1 MPLFNLNDTD
11 MMRNLVTGGLILI
24 SAMCAPI
31 AEGAKIYQLT
41 NARVY
46 HKDGTV
52 SEYGGDS
59 MLSMPRKKDALQP
72 VEKAYTKAQKKT
84 DEIAP
89 AKVDSVVVWLPTV
102 PDKRYTFVYLP
113 KYGWS
118 TVMDK
123 APQSN
128 SYVYSDGGFRIRPDG
143 GLWFYDTQKLIVE
156 RNGTYKDLKNPYGQ
170 SPEKF
175 AEKVAKISDGDT
187 ALEARLKYLLGREYP
202 ENYVRM
208 VKMDGDTVF
217 GYLHYDAKTIA
228 KNMFS
233 KSGTLLQYVN
243 FSEEPDGKRT
253 RYSADDISEIRWFD
267 NNIAPNTR
275 VSLSMNSPVMFKVN
289 KYTRGFS
296 WLWDRR
302 PSGCIVKWEVWETSG
317 GRNPVSRLVPI
328 VSVYFEGAK
337 GAFMLY
343 SNGSVSI
350 ALLLHYMKKV
360 APEFHAM
367 LKEYYEDSPDWKGH
381 RNELKD
387 NPSTILNLYEEY
399 LKTHD
404 PIDDRPDVKVSD
416 DEKEDK
422 KKDKEK

>member
-1 MPLFNLNDTD
+1 

-52 SEYGGDS
+52 REYGGDS

-118 TVMDK
+118 TVIDK

-128 SYVYSDGGFRIRPDG
+128 SYVYSDGGFRLRPDG

-156 RNGTYKDLKNPYGQ
+156 RDGTYKDLKNPYDQ

-202 ENYVRM
+202 GNYVRM

-228 KNMFS
+228 KKEN
-233 KSGTLLQYVN
+233 TLLRRRHKRNTMVRQSSCSEHEDILVDE
-243 FSEEPDGKRT
+243 FSGNVQGKQ
-253 RYSADDISEIRWFD
+253 I
-267 NNIAPNTR
+267 
-275 VSLSMNSPVMFKVN
+275 
-289 KYTRGFS
+289 YTRLLLAVGQ
-296 WLWDRR
+296 
-302 PSGCIVKWEVWETSG
+302 T
-317 GRNPVSRLVPI
+317 PV
-328 VSVYFEGAK
+328 G
-337 GAFMLY
+337 LY
-343 SNGSVSI
+343 REMGSVGDKRRQKPGEPPRADRQRVFRRRQRSVH
-350 ALLLHYMKKV
+350 ALLQRLREHCPALELH
-360 APEFHAM
+360 
-367 LKEYYEDSPDWKGH
+367 
-381 RNELKD
+381 
-387 NPSTILNLYEEY
+387 EE
-399 LKTHD
+399 
-404 PIDDRPDVKVSD
+404 SGA
-416 DEKEDK
+416 
-422 KKDKEK
+422 